1 MTTESAALP
10 LDIAYSV
17 CPHDCPS
24 TCALNVEII
33 DENTIG
39 RIHGAKD
46 NAYTAGVVCAKVAR
60 YAERVHHPD
69 RLTQPLRRSG
79 PKGSGQFEPIT
90 WDEALDETAAA
101 LKAAADKFGPE
112 TVWPYFYAGTMGL
125 VQRDGIERLRHV
137 MKYSRQRSTIC
148 TTLADAGWTAGVG
161 ELRGPEPRET
171 SESDY
176 IVCWGAN
183 PVATQV
189 NLMTHISRARK
200 ERGAKLT
207 VIDPYRGATAATA
220 DRHLMIRPGTDGA
233 LACAVM
239 HVLFAEGYAD
249 RDYMAQYADCPDAL
263 EAHLE
268 SRTPAWASEITG
280 IPVDEI
286 IAFAH
291 EYGAAKRSFIRV
303 GYGFAR
309 SRNGAAQVHAV
320 TCLPTV
326 TGAWRHPGGGAYYAN
341 RTVFGWDATLIQGLD
356 AMDKSVRKL
365 DQSRIGPILCGDVAD
380 LGGGPPVTALFIQNT
395 NPMVVAPESKRVREG
410 FMRDDLFVCVHE
422 QFMTDTAR
430 MADIVLPATTF
441 LEHDDIYQASAHG
454 NAQIGPRAIEPYA
467 QARSNHQVHCALA
480 TRLGAEHR
488 GFTMTAWEIMDE
500 TLRASGMPGAE
511 ELKTL
516 RWHDCQPDFETSH
529 FINGFPT
536 PDGRFRFAPDWAS
549 VGRDHAAM
557 PRLPDH
563 MATIE
568 AADDE
573 HPYRLVTAPARNYL
587 NTSFTETPTSI
598 KRESG
603 PTAKIHPGDLAALN
617 LADGDRV
624 RVGNRRA
631 DIVVHAEAF
640 DGLQRGVVVIESVW
654 PNSAFEEGLGV
665 NALVGA
671 DSGPPLGGA
680 VFHDTAVWLRG
691 T

>member
-1 MTTESAALP
+1 MP
-10 LDIAYSV
+10 YDIAYSV

-24 TCALNVEII
+24 TCALDVEII
-33 DENTIG
+33 DAHTIG
-39 RIHGAKD
+39 RVRGAKD

-69 RLTQPLRRSG
+69 RLSRPLRRTG
-79 PKGSGQFEPIT
+79 PKGSGQFEAIT
-90 WDEALDETAAA
+90 WDQALDQTAAA
-101 LKAAADKFGPE
+101 LKAAADKHGPE
-112 TVWPYFYAGTMGL
+112 TVWPYFYAGTM
-125 VQRDGIERLRHV
+125 QRDGIERLRHV

-148 TTLADAGWTAGVG
+148 TTLADAGWLAGVG
-161 ELRGPEPRET
+161 ELRAPEPRET
-171 SESDY
+171 SQSDY

-200 ERGAKLT
+200 ERGAKLV
-207 VIDPYRGATAATA
+207 VIDPYRGATAAIA
-220 DRHLMIRPGTDGA
+220 DRHLAIRPGTDGA

-239 HVLFAEGYAD
+239 HVLFAEGFAD
-249 RDYMAQYADCPDAL
+249 RDYMARYADCPDEL

-268 SRTPAWASEITG
+268 SRTPAWAADITG
-280 IPVDEI
+280 LDADEI
-286 IAFAH
+286 IAFARD
-291 EYGAAKRSFIRV
+291 YGAAERSFIRV
-303 GYGFAR
+303 GYGFSR

-326 TGAWRHPGGGAYYAN
+326 IGAWRHPGGGAYYAI
-341 RTVFGWDATLIQGLD
+341 RSIYGWDRTLIEGLD
-356 AMDKSVRKL
+356 ALDKSVRKL
-365 DQSRIGPILCGDVAD
+365 DQSRIGAVLCGEPAD
-380 LGGGPPVTALFIQNT
+380 LGDGPPVTALFIQNT
-395 NPMVVAPESKRVREG
+395 NPMVVAPESAKVRDG
-410 FMRDDLFVCVHE
+410 FLRDDLFVCVHE

-454 NAQIGPRAIEPYA
+454 EAQIGPQAIEPYA
-467 QARSNHQVHCALA
+467 ESRSNHQVLCALA
-480 TRLGAEHR
+480 ERLGAEHR
-488 GFTMTAWEIMDE
+488 GFTMTAWDIMDE

-511 ELKTL
+511 ELKAL
-516 RWHDCQPDFETSH
+516 RWHDCQPDFETAH

-536 PDGRFRFAPDWAS
+536 PDDRFHFAPDWAA
-549 VGRDHAAM
+549 VGREHQAM

-563 MATIE
+563 MAVIE
-568 AADDE
+568 ASDHE
-573 HPYRLVTAPARNYL
+573 HPYRLVTAPSRNYL
-587 NTSFTETPTSI
+587 NSSFTETPTSI
-598 KRESG
+598 KRESR
-603 PTAKIHPGDLAALN
+603 PTAKIHPEDLAALDIN
-617 LADGDRV
+617 DGDRV

-631 DIVVHAEAF
+631 HIVVHAESF

-654 PNSAFEEGLGV
+654 PNTAYEEGLGV

-691 T
+691 A